1 LGEDVLNRINFVM
14 KNAKVK
20 VFRPTLSDM
29 YRLALMYKYGGVY
42 FDVATVSL
50 QNFDWI
56 IDIAKLPSQF
66 IFNRFGEL
74 P

>member
-1 LGEDVLNRINFVM
+1 
-14 KNAKVK
+14 VK

>member
-1 LGEDVLNRINFVM
+1 
-14 KNAKVK
+14 
-20 VFRPTLSDM
+20 M